1 MPGLLIRTIDLTRRA
16 IPDSLLHLFLSFGIC
31 FAGAVPK
38 TVHFQS
44 EDRKTNLVAYLFEPS
59 TSGHHAAIVLL
70 HGRAGAYSSAA
81 PRRLHGRDTVQT
93 PQAVG
98 RTLGGSRLHRDS
110 GR

>member
-1 MPGLLIRTIDLTRRA
+1 MAGLLIWTIDLTRRA

-59 TSGHHAAIVLL
+59 TSGRHAAIVLL
-70 HGRAGAYSSAA
+70 HGSRAGAYSAA
-81 PRRLHGRDTVQT
+81 LLARHTTHSCD
-93 PQAVG
+93 AVAD
-98 RTLGGSRLHRDS
+98 RESCSRLAS
-110 GR
+110 VE